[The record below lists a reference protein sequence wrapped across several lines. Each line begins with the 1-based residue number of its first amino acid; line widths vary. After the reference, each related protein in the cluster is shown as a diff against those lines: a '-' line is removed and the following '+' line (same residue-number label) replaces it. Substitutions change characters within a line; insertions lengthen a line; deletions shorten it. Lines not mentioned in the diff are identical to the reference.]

1 MTGTILDKIAAHK
14 KDEIQKS
21 KKRHPQEVL
30 EKRIAG
36 LNATRNFKAALTHED
51 RIALIAEIKKASP
64 SAGILRDDFDAMKI
78 AQTYEKEGADAISIL
93 TDEAFFQGSLVTL
106 SLIKEMSSLPLL
118 RKDFIID
125 PYQIYEARAF
135 GADAILLIVSLVAPD
150 TLRSYLKIAQSLGL
164 AALVEVHTEE
174 ELHIAV
180 DAGTDIIGINN
191 RTLHTFAVDMENTLQ
206 LLPKLPKNVLCVSES
221 GINNA
226 DDIKK
231 LRRIGVDAV
240 LVGTAF
246 MKAKNI
252 AEKIR
257 ELRSAIEEN

>member
-14 KDEIQKS
+14 KGEVQESKGRRPQK
-21 KKRHPQEVL
+21 VL

-51 RIALIAEIKKASP
+51 RISLIAEIKKASP
-64 SAGILRDDFDAMKI
+64 SAGILRDDFNAMKI
-78 AQTYEKEGADAISIL
+78 AQTYAKEGADAISIL

-106 SLIKEMSSLPLL
+106 SLIKEMSHLPLL

-135 GADAILLIVSLVAPD
+135 GADAILLIVSLVSPD
-150 TLRSYLKIAQSLGL
+150 TLRSYLKTAQSLEL
-164 AALVEVHTEE
+164 AALVEVHTEA
-174 ELHIAV
+174 ELHSAV
-180 DAGTDIIGINN
+180 DAGADIIGINN
-191 RTLHTFAVDMENTLQ
+191 RNLHTFAVDIETTLQ
-206 LLPKLPKNVLCVSES
+206 LLPKLPKNTICVSES
-221 GINNA
+221 GINTA

-231 LRRIGVDAV
+231 LGRGGVHAV

-246 MKAKNI
+246 MKAKDI
-252 AEKIR
+252 AEKMR
-257 ELRSAIEEN
+257 ELRSAITEN

>member
-14 KDEIQKS
+14 KGEVQESKERRPQK
-21 KKRHPQEVL
+21 VL
-30 EKRIAG
+30 KKRIAG
-36 LNATRNFKAALTHED
+36 LNATRSFKAALAHED
-51 RIALIAEIKKASP
+51 RISLIAEIKKASP
-64 SAGILRDDFDAMKI
+64 SAGILRDDFDAMEI

-106 SLIKEMSSLPLL
+106 SIIREMSSLPLL

-135 GADAILLIVSLVAPD
+135 GADAILLIVSLVSPD
-150 TLRSYLKIAQSLGL
+150 TLRSYLKTAQSLEL
-164 AALVEVHTEE
+164 AALVEVHAEE

-180 DAGTDIIGINN
+180 EAGADIIGINN
-191 RTLHTFAVDMENTLQ
+191 RNLHTFAVDMENTLE
-206 LLPKLPKNVLCVSES
+206 LLPELPEDVLCVSES

-226 DDIKK
+226 DDIKQ
-231 LRRIGVDAV
+231 LRRAGVDAV

-252 AEKIR
+252 AEKIQQ
-257 ELRSAIEEN
+257 LRSAL

>member
-1 MTGTILDKIAAHK
+1 MTGTVLDKIAAHK
-14 KDEIQKS
+14 KGEVQESKERRPQK
-21 KKRHPQEVL
+21 VL

-36 LNATRNFKAALTHED
+36 LNPTRDLKAALARED
-51 RIALIAEIKKASP
+51 RISLIAEIKKASP

-106 SLIKEMSSLPLL
+106 SLVNAMCSLPLL

-125 PYQIYEARAF
+125 PYQIYEARVF
-135 GADAILLIVSLVAPD
+135 GADAILLIVSLFSQD
-150 TLRSYLKIAQSLGL
+150 TLRSYLSTAQDLGL

-180 DAGTDIIGINN
+180 DAGADIIGINN
-191 RTLHTFAVDMENTLQ
+191 RNLHTFAVDIETTLQ
-206 LLPKLPKNVLCVSES
+206 LLPKLPKDALCVSES
-221 GINNA
+221 GINHA

-231 LRRIGVDAV
+231 LRRAGVDAI
-240 LVGTAF
+240 LIGTAF

-252 AEKIR
+252 GDKIR
-257 ELRSAIEEN
+257 ELRSAITEN